1 VRSRRFPARPSRSR
15 LALDWPTDRLTDR
28 PASRIASHPLRPHSV
43 SNVRKHI
50 HAEKERKEKGKARRD
65 EAKQSGTKERKKPVR
80 FLVFSLSLCVFY
92 KLVYRQD
99 GRRKQ
104 AEIAYMLASSITCYY
119 CVWQMEERTNER
131 KSFSV
136 IPLFPTLAYPV
147 WHTTNAGVGN
157 IGKR

>member
-1 VRSRRFPARPSRSR
+1 
-15 LALDWPTDRLTDR
+15 
-28 PASRIASHPLRPHSV
+28 
-43 SNVRKHI
+43 VRKHI
-50 HAEKERKEKGKARRD
+50 HVEKERKEKGKARRS
-65 EAKQSGTKERKKPVR
+65 EAKWNERNKETCPI
-80 FLVFSLSLCVFY
+80 FGLLSLSLCVFY

-99 GRRKQ
+99 GRRKK
-104 AEIAYMLASSITCYY
+104 AEIACMLASSITCYY
-119 CVWQMEERTNER
+119 CVWQMKERTNER

>member
-1 VRSRRFPARPSRSR
+1 MCEN
-15 LALDWPTDRLTDR
+15 
-28 PASRIASHPLRPHSV
+28 IYMQK
-43 SNVRKHI
+43 RKG
-50 HAEKERKEKGKARRD
+50 KKKARRD

-80 FLVFSLSLCVFY
+80 IFGLLSLSLSLSLSLCVFY

-99 GRRKQ
+99 GRRKK
-104 AEIAYMLASSITCYY
+104 AEIACMLASSITCYS
-119 CVWQMEERTNER
+119 CVWQMKEGTNER

-147 WHTTNAGVGN
+147 WHTTNVGVGN

>member
-1 VRSRRFPARPSRSR
+1 MCEN
-15 LALDWPTDRLTDR
+15 
-28 PASRIASHPLRPHSV
+28 IYMQK
-43 SNVRKHI
+43 RKG
-50 HAEKERKEKGKARRD
+50 KKKARRD

-80 FLVFSLSLCVFY
+80 FLVFSLSLSLSLSVLY

-99 GRRKQ
+99 GRRKK
-104 AEIAYMLASSITCYY
+104 AEIACMLASSITCYY
-119 CVWQMEERTNER
+119 CVWQMKKRTNER